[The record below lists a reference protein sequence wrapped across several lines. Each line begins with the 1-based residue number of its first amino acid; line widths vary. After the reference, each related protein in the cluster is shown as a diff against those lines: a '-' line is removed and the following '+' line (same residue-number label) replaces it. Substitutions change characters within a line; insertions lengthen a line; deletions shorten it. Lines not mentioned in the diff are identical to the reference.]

1 MILERVFETYMVIL
15 QVDYVVGVGRMG
27 RECRTGGKGSLTKAG
42 WGQNSE
48 DLIFH
53 VPFCRQILKC
63 IF

>member
-1 MILERVFETYMVIL
+1 MAVKHTLLIL

-27 RECRTGGKGSLTKAG
+27 RECRTGGEGSLMKAG
-42 WGQNSE
+42 WCQNSE

-53 VPFCRQILKC
+53 VPFCRQILKG